1 MRRGRLITPAE
12 RATPLLAVAGP
23 TAVGK
28 SAAVL
33 ALAELLDRDGVRFTL
48 VSADSRQ
55 VFRGFDIGTD
65 KLSAEVL
72 ARRPHAGIDVA
83 EADQPFTLYDWLA
96 AAREGISAT
105 TASGVPQIAIVVGGT
120 GLYHRGLL
128 RGFLTGGARP
138 HDPELRA
145 RLERELAEEGREH
158 IEVQLRGLNA
168 AAADSVATA
177 SPRRLLRALEIAQLG
192 GDPTVTEEEPWSGS
206 NSYVLLDEPDSAAHR
221 TAIADRATAQF
232 ANGLVAE
239 TEALAARL
247 PAETPAL
254 SGIGYRE
261 ALQYRL
267 GEISEEKAIT
277 HSSGRSWA
285 YARRQRTWYRG
296 EPISATI
303 NAGSSQATARVAAEL
318 HALARTL
325 IEQTGA

>member
-1 MRRGRLITPAE
+1 M
-12 RATPLLAVAGP
+12 
-23 TAVGK
+23 
-28 SAAVL
+28 L
-33 ALAELLDRDGVRFTL
+33 ALADLLDRDGVRFTL

-65 KLSAEVL
+65 KLSAEVR

-96 AAREGISAT
+96 IAREAISAP
-105 TASGVPQIAIVVGGT
+105 TASGAPQIAIAVGGT

-168 AAADSVATA
+168 AAADAVATA

-192 GDPTVTEEEPWSGS
+192 GDPTATEEEPWSGP
-206 NSYVLLDEPDSAAHR
+206 NAYVLLDEPDSAAHR
-221 TAIADRATAQF
+221 TAIAERATAQF

-296 EPISATI
+296 EPITTTI
-303 NAGSSQATARVAAEL
+303 NAGSSQTTARVAADL

>member
-1 MRRGRLITPAE
+1 M
-12 RATPLLAVAGP
+12 
-23 TAVGK
+23 
-28 SAAVL
+28 L

-65 KLSAEVL
+65 KLSAEVR

-96 AAREGISAT
+96 IAREAISAP
-105 TASGVPQIAIVVGGT
+105 TASGAPQIAIAVGGT

-168 AAADSVATA
+168 AAADAVATA

-192 GDPTVTEEEPWSGS
+192 GDPTATEEEPWSGP
-206 NSYVLLDEPDSAAHR
+206 NAYVLLDEPDSAAHR
-221 TAIADRATAQF
+221 TAIAERATAQF

-296 EPISATI
+296 EPISTTI
-303 NAGSSQATARVAAEL
+303 NAGSSQTTARVAADL